1 MGATERILDAN
12 MILRFLLNDNI
23 EMSDKVNG
31 LIKKSD
37 VLILHEVVA
46 EEDQRQL
53 SRLLYQS
60 LLFCYNLLYSF
71 KIYLLYSFKIYL
83 LYSFKICLLKKK
95 NISATLYLI
104 LSETGENQWII
115 Y

>member
-71 KIYLLYSFKIYL
+71 KIYLLYSFKI
-83 LYSFKICLLKKK
+83 CLLKKK

>member
-60 LLFCYNLLYSF
+60 VLFCYS
-71 KIYLLYSFKIYL
+71 LLYSFKIYL

>member
-1 MGATERILDAN
+1 MGETERILDAN

-71 KIYLLYSFKIYL
+71 KIYLLYSFKI
-83 LYSFKICLLKKK
+83 CLLKKK

>member
-71 KIYLLYSFKIYL
+71 KIYLLYSFKI
-83 LYSFKICLLKKK
+83 CLLKKK

-104 LSETGENQWII
+104 LSETGEKQWKIS
-115 Y
+115 